1 MRQKAETETLLQ
13 ELATMREVAGVPGGW
28 RSTPSPQAP
37 TATTS
42 PSNNRPVA
50 NPIKETNKVETI
62 REAEGAAG
70 SDGLNHYR
78 LNEGPGRLVSSGRM
92 SAVCDRSRADAHEET
107 QTQT

>member
-50 NPIKETNKVETI
+50 NPIKETNKEETI

-70 SDGLNHYR
+70 SDGLNHHR